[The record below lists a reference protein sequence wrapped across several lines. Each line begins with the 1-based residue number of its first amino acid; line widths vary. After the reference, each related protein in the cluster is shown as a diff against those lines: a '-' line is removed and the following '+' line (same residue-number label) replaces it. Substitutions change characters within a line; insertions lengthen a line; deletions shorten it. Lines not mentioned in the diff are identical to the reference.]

1 MASFLPSKRMVK
13 KSENRLLIVDDESQ
27 FRYSL
32 SLALKKAGFE
42 TFQAE
47 DGRQA
52 LEMLLTAQRVG
63 KPYDLILLDLQMPRM
78 NGLELVQELFL
89 AGIKTPVFFVS
100 AFLDEGTRASIAE
113 SGCVGILEKPFEPE
127 EIVKRVKGCL
137 QGNGRE
143 EKR

>member
-1 MASFLPSKRMVK
+1 MVK

-89 AGIKTPVFFVS
+89 AGI
-100 AFLDEGTRASIAE
+100 
-113 SGCVGILEKPFEPE
+113 
-127 EIVKRVKGCL
+127 
-137 QGNGRE
+137 
-143 EKR
+143 